1 MLQERKL
8 KKMIFQVLISVVLC
22 LTMIAVKFVWKE
34 DGIIEEIYNYLIT
47 DIVFLLK
54 I

>member
-1 MLQERKL
+1 MEQEKRL

-22 LTMIAVKFVWKE
+22 LTMIAVKFVLKE
-34 DGIIEEIYNYLIT
+34 DGIIEKIYNYLIT
-47 DIVFLLK
+47 DVVFLLK